1 MKCTDILMEEHTII
15 LRALEVLEQMAARAQ
30 KNEPVEPADVETLIS
45 FLRVFADDNHQTKE
59 ESALFPEL
67 MRTAHANRG
76 RLRQMTF
83 EHDQERSMVEG
94 LEDALRTKKGP
105 DFVHFAT
112 CLVLML
118 RDHIHKEDTILFK
131 IARWSLSTE
140 QDEQITSELNKF
152 QVDQKVFADLDRL
165 EKTYL
170 KGAASANCAK
180 LR

>member
-1 MKCTDILMEEHTII
+1 
-15 LRALEVLEQMAARAQ
+15 
-30 KNEPVEPADVETLIS
+30 
-45 FLRVFADDNHQTKE
+45 
-59 ESALFPEL
+59 
-67 MRTAHANRG
+67 MRTAVANNG
-76 RLRQMTF
+76 RLRQMAF

-131 IARWSLSTE
+131 VARWSLSAE

-152 QVDQKVFADLDRL
+152 RVDQNVFAGLDRL